1 MKKQVFVVVLMLLLG
16 GVSFAQQAA
25 VVIKSEHE
33 NQLFQANINNF
44 LLNKTPVN
52 QLKVNGLIPQ
62 GKYYLEIRFAN
73 DTSVLKTQ
81 VNIVDVGFYHLYKV
95 NDKGIHLKKI
105 APDYQVE
112 EPNQL
117 VVKYGA
123 QAIDTAKVDT
133 VLKTDTMLVDT
144 TDHYQMPDYYGK
156 VGCPW
161 PLKDDEFAAFKL
173 NLNNQRLEDDK
184 LAYCKEYLAN
194 QCLIAKHV
202 AEVLAVFEYEETKLA
217 FAKFI
222 YPRTFDLD
230 NFLPETRKHFKFENS
245 VDQLIKE
252 FKINGE
258 ESIIVK

>member
-1 MKKQVFVVVLMLLLG
+1 MNIRCILTIVLFLLNC
-16 GVSFAQQAA
+16 VSFAQQAA
-25 VVIKSEHE
+25 VVIKSEQE
-33 NQLFQANINNF
+33 NTLFQASINNF
-44 LLNKTPVN
+44 LLNKTATN
-52 QLKVNGLIPQ
+52 NLKVNGLIPQ

-73 DTSVLKTQ
+73 DTTVLKTQ

-95 NDKGIHLKKI
+95 NDKGIYLKKI
-105 APDYQVE
+105 APDYQLE

-117 VVKYGA
+117 VVKYGT
-123 QAIDTAKVDT
+123 QAIDMAKVDT
-133 VLKTDTMLVDT
+133 VLKIDTTIVDT

-161 PLKDDEFAAFKL
+161 PLKEDEFAAFKL

-194 QCLIAKHV
+194 SCLIAKNV
-202 AEVLAVFEYEETKLA
+202 AEVLTVFEYEEAKLA

-222 YPRTFDLD
+222 YPRIFDLD

-245 VDQLIKE
+245 IDQLIKE
-252 FKINGE
+252 FKIE
-258 ESIIVK
+258 VKKYE